1 MESFTTAESSIW
13 RCSVSCSKNF
23 RTSWKHLWCILFSQ
37 IESWSLKT
45 MAILTPLEIFLRRF
59 TKIHIWRNHFTRN
72 IWIEDL
78 KLHWP
83 FSTLTNMCNKA
94 PGKSG
99 KGGGGRKY
107 GFGGNIS
114 KSEGGG
120 SLIRGELNSHR
131 GRGELN
137 SQSGLDSWVL
147 PVFLQL
153 LYFCGNIVIDYSYHY
168 VYSNI
173 FDMTESLTQNNHD
186 PI

>member
-83 FSTLTNMCNKA
+83 FSTLTNMCNIA

-120 SLIRGELNSHR
+120 ALSGVSWILIGAGGS
-131 GRGELN
+131 
-137 SQSGLDSWVL
+137 
-147 PVFLQL
+147 
-153 LYFCGNIVIDYSYHY
+153 
-168 VYSNI
+168 
-173 FDMTESLTQNNHD
+173 
-186 PI
+186 